1 MSDEEEIIEIERA
14 NHVHALERELSR
26 VQAHAIKT
34 ASELID
40 VGVAIAEMYGETDEQ
55 RAHIRSTIGAA
66 VDALIDGLYPK
77 PGDERDE

>member
-1 MSDEEEIIEIERA
+1 MEVERA
-14 NHVHALERELSR
+14 SHVRALERELSR

-40 VGVAIAEMYGETDEQ
+40 VGADIAETYAQTPEQ
-55 RAHIRSTIGAA
+55 RVSIRRAIGAV
-66 VDALIDGLYPK
+66 VDVFIDGLYPK